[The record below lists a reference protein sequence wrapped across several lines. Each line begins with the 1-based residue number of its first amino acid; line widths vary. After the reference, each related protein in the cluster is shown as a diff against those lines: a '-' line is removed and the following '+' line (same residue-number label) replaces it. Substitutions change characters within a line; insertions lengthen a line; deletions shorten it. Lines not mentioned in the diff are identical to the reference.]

1 MKELT
6 AQVLQAVDVFVLG
19 YFLALNALYLSF
31 FSIALVILIR
41 HRRRWTPRALDTV
54 LRSPATPPISLIVPA
69 YGEETTIAHSLRGL
83 LLQNYPQF
91 EVVVINDGSRDRTL
105 EVMVE
110 AFALVKAPVAYQQP
124 LETAPVRGLYR
135 SLDHPDLVVIDKANG
150 GKADAIN
157 AGVNAARHDLVC
169 VIDADSLLE
178 ELALVRA
185 VLPFIEDPTTIAMGG
200 IIRIVNGCDVDAG
213 RVTRVRL
220 PKDWLARFQVV
231 EYLRAF
237 LAGRIA
243 MSAMNCLLIVS
254 GAFGLFRRSAV
265 VEVGGFRTDTVGED
279 MEIIVRL
286 HRHMRQQERPY
297 RIVFQPDPVCWTE
310 VPESPRILGNQRNRW
325 HRGTMQVLTAHA
337 QMIGSARY
345 GAVGLFALPYFTIFE
360 AASPFVEAF
369 GYLLN
374 GAALLF
380 GLMDVTFAQ
389 LFFLIAVAFGSLI
402 SVTSVLLEEIAF
414 RRYPRARD
422 LVLLFVIGVLEN
434 CGYRQLTTWWRL
446 KGSWDYFRGHQGW
459 GQMVRKGFADRVS
472 GSHPPA
478 ISPTGDRS

>member
-1 MKELT
+1 MKGLL
-6 AQVLQAVDVFVLG
+6 ADIVQGFDLFILG
-19 YFLALNALYLSF
+19 YFLTMNTLYLV
-31 FSIALVILIR
+31 FSAVALVVLLR

-69 YGEETTIAHSLRGL
+69 YGEEATIAESLRGL
-83 LLQNYPQF
+83 LLLNYPQF
-91 EVVVINDGSRDRTL
+91 EVVVVNDGSKDRTL
-105 EVMVE
+105 EVAIE
-110 AFALVKAPVAYQQP
+110 AFGLMKAPVAYQQP

-157 AGVNAARHDLVC
+157 SGINAARHDLVC

-185 VLPFIEDPTTIAMGG
+185 VLPFIEDPTTVAMGG
-200 IIRIVNGCDVDAG
+200 IIRIVNGCEVDAG
-213 RVTRVRL
+213 RVTSVRL
-220 PKDWLARFQVV
+220 PSDWLARFQVV

-237 LAGRIA
+237 LSGRVA

-265 VEVGGFRTDTVGED
+265 VEVGGFRTDTIGED

-310 VPESPRILGNQRNRW
+310 VPESPKILGNQRNRW
-325 HRGTMQVLTAHA
+325 HRGTMQVLSAHA
-337 QMIGSARY
+337 QMIGSPRY
-345 GAVGLFALPYFTIFE
+345 GAVGTFALPYFAIFE
-360 AASPFVEAF
+360 AASPVIEAS

-374 GAALLF
+374 GAALAF
-380 GLMDVTFAQ
+380 GLMDVEFAQ
-389 LFFLIAVAFGSLI
+389 LFFLTAIAFGSLI
-402 SVTSVLLEEIAF
+402 SVASVLLEEVAF
-414 RRYPRARD
+414 RRYPRMRD
-422 LVLLFVIGVLEN
+422 LVLLVVVGVLEN
-434 CGYRQLTTWWRL
+434 FGYRQLTTVWRL
-446 KGSWDYFRGHQGW
+446 RGTLDYLRGRQGW
-459 GQMVRKGFADRVS
+459 GQMVRKGFARRAAE
-472 GSHPPA
+472 G
-478 ISPTGDRS
+478 